1 MGLRADFTVFDLGY
15 AEATSIETIFIDYSY
30 GCQVFADT
38 FISVAKDLVPVYT
51 GHLRSTI
58 TASASDDGCCC
69 ETDCDYAQYVEYGT
83 VYMGAQP
90 YFEPA
95 LSAALNAAT
104 PYWDEAVDLALA
116 EEQSL
121 LEEAAAAEREG
132 SRGGGRGGG
141 GRSFGGGIFGRGIGG
156 FIGAALGVLFFTWT
170 FGLIGLILSDG
181 MNVGSSSGGGSRGG
195 SSHTVGGDDLRGYGA
210 GIPVEIT

>member
-15 AEATSIETIFIDYSY
+15 AEATAIETIFIDYSY

-104 PYWDEAVDLALA
+104 PYWEEAVDLALA
-116 EEQSL
+116 EEQAL
-121 LEEAAAAEREG
+121 LEEAAAAERG

-156 FIGAALGVLFFTWT
+156 FIGAALGVLFLSWT
-170 FGLIGLILSDG
+170 FGLIGLILADG
-181 MNVGSSSGGGSRGG
+181 MNVGSSSGGDSRGG
-195 SSHTVGGDDLRGYGA
+195 SSRMVGGGDLKSYGS

>member
-1 MGLRADFTVFDLGY
+1 MGLLAEFTVFDLGY
-15 AEATSIETIFIDYSY
+15 AEATAIETIFIDYSY

-38 FISVAKDLVPVYT
+38 FVSVAKDLVPVYT
-51 GHLRSTI
+51 GYLRSTI

-95 LSAALNAAT
+95 ISAALAAAT
-104 PYWDEAVDLALA
+104 PYWEEAVDLAQA
-116 EEQSL
+116 EEQAL
-121 LEEAAAAEREG
+121 LEEAAAAERG
-132 SRGGGRGGG
+132 GGRGGGRGGQ
-141 GRSFGGGIFGRGIGG
+141 SFGGGIFGRGIGG
-156 FIGAALGVLFFTWT
+156 FIGAALGALFFAWT
-170 FGLIGLILSDG
+170 FGLIGLILADG
-181 MNVGSSSGGGSRGG
+181 MNVGSSSGGDSRGG
-195 SSHTVGGDDLRGYGA
+195 SSRMFGGGDLKGYGS